1 MLLVAPTWKSQAW
14 YSVLLSMCIP
24 NPFLLPHW
32 KYLLLDPL
40 GKNSSFSSK
49 PNSKTGG
56 LVGFRKSLASK
67 GISDKAAKLISDSR
81 RGSLISSYESARCQW
96 AGWCGKQE
104 IDPFLICLKRGW
116 PIEQSMYIDLQYRL
130 IMNHYMDSLP
140 VSHRW
145 SVVFKWC
152 I

>member
-24 NPFLLPHW
+24 NPFLITTSERPTSGRIR
-32 KYLLLDPL
+32 KT
-40 GKNSSFSSK
+40 SSFTSK
-49 PNSKTGG
+49 PNSKIGS
-56 LVGFRKSLASK
+56 LVDFRKSLASK

-96 AGWCGKQE
+96 AGWCGKRE